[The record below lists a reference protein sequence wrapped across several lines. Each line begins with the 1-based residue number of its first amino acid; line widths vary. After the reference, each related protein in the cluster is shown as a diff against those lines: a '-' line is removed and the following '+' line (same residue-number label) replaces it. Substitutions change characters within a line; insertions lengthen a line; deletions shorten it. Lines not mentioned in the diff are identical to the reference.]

1 MRQVSGRVSE
11 RSPTALKSTPRSK
24 TRTHGSPSLRSTPL
38 GTQQPRRSRTVS
50 AIGVAAANTQPA
62 PLGSRSVIL
71 GWAAPPPPVS
81 DTPPVAL
88 SKHHAPHTI
97 SSAIVGPPS
106 LSAPRPR
113 VLDLPTPT
121 LHQWPQHLGIAQQE
135 IQRRQ
140 IR

>member
-88 SKHHAPHTI
+88 SKHHQPHI
-97 SSAIVGPPS
+97 GFQRD
-106 LSAPRPR
+106 PRPALAQHGPTR
-113 VLDLPTPT
+113 VLELPTPT
-121 LHQWPQHLGIAQQE
+121 LDQRPQHFVIA
-135 IQRRQ
+135 
-140 IR
+140 

>member
-62 PLGSRSVIL
+62 PPGSRSVIL
-71 GWAAPPPPVS
+71 GWAAPPPRVS
-81 DTPPVAL
+81 DTPTVAL
-88 SKHHAPHTI
+88 SKQHQPSIGFQGNPRPALAQH
-97 SSAIVGPPS
+97 GP
-106 LSAPRPR
+106 PR
-113 VLDLPTPT
+113 VLQLPTPT
-121 LHQWPQHLGIAQQE
+121 LNQ
-135 IQRRQ
+135 
-140 IR
+140 